1 MLYMKNELIK
11 RLSKLMERREI
22 TAAELSRRSGIRAS
36 SISDYLNGKYEP
48 KQDKIDK
55 LARALNVTPAW
66 LMGYGR
72 ISDNLPLQA
81 VKIPILGRVVAG
93 VPMEAIENIEGYEDL
108 TPSMIGRGEF
118 FALRIKGKSME
129 PVMQDGDLVIV
140 RRQNDID
147 NGDIAIVS
155 INGDEATCKKVHFRP
170 DGITLVGFNVSE
182 YEPHFYSIKQV
193 QELPLTIIGKV
204 VELRRSF

>member
-11 RLSKLMERREI
+11 RLSKLMERRDI

>member
-1 MLYMKNELIK
+1 MKNELIK